1 MKKQERRQDMRLNL
15 YFKTKLAKT
24 GLPYTVEGMIE
35 NVSQKGA
42 LVSTKNFN
50 TFQVKDKVSI
60 VFFVPSSFSGHDM
73 TICLS
78 DVGDVIR
85 VDEEK
90 GTIAIK
96 FDRSL
101 RQFSRVDNHQ

>member
-1 MKKQERRQDMRLNL
+1 MEKQERRQDMRLNL
-15 YFKTKLAKT
+15 HFMTKLAKA
-24 GLPYTVEGMIE
+24 GLPCMAEGMIE

-42 LVSTKNFN
+42 LIRTKNFN
-50 TFQVKDKVSI
+50 TFQLKDKVII

-78 DVGDVIR
+78 DVGVVIR
-85 VDEEK
+85 IDEEK
-90 GTIAIK
+90 ATIAIK

-101 RQFSRVDNHQ
+101 RQFRRVDDHQ